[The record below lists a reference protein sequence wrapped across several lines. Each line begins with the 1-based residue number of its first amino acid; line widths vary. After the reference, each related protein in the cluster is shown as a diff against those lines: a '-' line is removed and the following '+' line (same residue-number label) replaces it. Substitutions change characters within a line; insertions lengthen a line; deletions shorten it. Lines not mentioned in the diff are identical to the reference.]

1 MNPFPRENQPLTPPD
16 KVSLAQIEKI
26 VDTLEIEPSDNLHVC
41 SWEAVGVAALQIQLK
56 RYGDLSEYISDM
68 NRYIAA
74 AVNCRAQIVVMPA
87 FAGLLPLS
95 SAPAAD
101 GYLHRLATP
110 EETPGAL
117 RAGSAAIHP
126 AALVD
131 LLARFSDYAFD
142 AYFHTMSTLAARHR
156 VYIMA
161 GSTLYLEDDALHHR
175 AFLFS
180 NEGALAGYQDK
191 ISESPL
197 ELALEIRPESEVKVF
212 DTPFGPVSIL
222 TGSDAHHFEIAR
234 VAARLGAKIL
244 LCPAAYT
251 DGYHPV
257 DSTLGPNM
265 RAQENRVYA
274 AMSSLVG
281 DSGLGFSLE
290 GGGRIFAPNELL
302 RHKNGLAA
310 KTSGLHQP
318 DVAYLSLNLDRLE
331 GIQNPYTQGE
341 NKAFMAANADK
352 IF

>member
-1 MNPFPRENQPLTPPD
+1 
-16 KVSLAQIEKI
+16 
-26 VDTLEIEPSDNLHVC
+26 
-41 SWEAVGVAALQIQLK
+41 VGVAALQVQAK
-56 RYGDLSEYISDM
+56 VYGDLAQYIADM
-68 NRYIAA
+68 NSYVID
-74 AVNCRAQIVVMPA
+74 AVNRRAQIVVFPA
-87 FAGLLPLS
+87 FAGLLPMS
-95 SAPAAD
+95 
-101 GYLHRLATP
+101 ATP
-110 EETPGAL
+110 LLRAHLQRLTLPEEDERATVL
-117 RAGSAAIHP
+117 RAGAAKIDTH
-126 AALVD
+126 ALSDALVH
-131 LLARFSDYAFD
+131 LCDYTFD
-142 AYFHTMSTLAARHR
+142 AYFYTMSALASRHR

-161 GSTLYLEDDALHHR
+161 GSTLYLEDDNIHHR

-180 NEGALAGYQDK
+180 DEGALAGYQDK

-234 VAARLGAKIL
+234 VATRLGAKIL
-244 LCPAAYT
+244 LCPAAYA